1 MDGIADY
8 KNPHDA
14 DNTYTWYDPS
24 NAYPGTP
31 GNDTDTKDFIDAL
44 NSEHFGGYSD
54 WRMPTVQELAFLANY
69 SIPTPGPAIE
79 TNYFQHTQSNV
90 YWSSTTFSDNKYFA
104 WGISFK
110 NGDDFYG
117 GKNQSHFIRAVRG
130 AESSFTGLSNFMQIS
145 TEMTAG
151 SDRYVDNKDGT
162 ISDKNTGLMWQ
173 QLPPTEKKTWEQAL
187 SYCENLT
194 LGNKSDW
201 RMPNQK
207 ELRSLVDYSKANPS
221 IHTTYFPNTFTDDIF
236 WSSTTNASTTNLAW
250 GIKFEYGND
259 IFGYKQFSGLFSGNG
274 KYYIRAVR
282 TGQSVIP
289 TQPTCKLLAAW
300 SDGIS
305 FWNPSTKQ
313 WTKIP
318 SNTNPLMIE
327 TGSVDTDKIEGVIGV
342 WSAGL
347 YFRQSTSGQWTQL
360 SSSPPA
366 SITAGDLNG
375 DGIDEIIGS
384 WKNDGAYYRDSGTGK
399 WIKITTPA
407 RKLAVGNITGST
419 RDDLI
424 GVWDAGLFVRNSIT
438 AAWQRID
445 TSIPIWIAAGDMT
458 GDKRSDIIGSYASG
472 TWYRDSAT
480 GIWSK
485 ITSSAEQVTAGDLNN
500 DGRDDIIGVWSDGI
514 WVRYAISN
522 QWQKISSSKP
532 VWITTGKIP
541 EAS

>member
-1 MDGIADY
+1 
-8 KNPHDA
+8 
-14 DNTYTWYDPS
+14 
-24 NAYPGTP
+24 
-31 GNDTDTKDFIDAL
+31 
-44 NSEHFGGYSD
+44 
-54 WRMPTVQELAFLANY
+54 
-69 SIPTPGPAIE
+69 
-79 TNYFQHTQSNV
+79 
-90 YWSSTTFSDNKYFA
+90 
-104 WGISFK
+104 
-110 NGDDFYG
+110 
-117 GKNQSHFIRAVRG
+117 
-130 AESSFTGLSNFMQIS
+130 
-145 TEMTAG
+145 
-151 SDRYVDNKDGT
+151 
-162 ISDKNTGLMWQ
+162 
-173 QLPPTEKKTWEQAL
+173 
-187 SYCENLT
+187 
-194 LGNKSDW
+194 
-201 RMPNQK
+201 
-207 ELRSLVDYSKANPS
+207 
-221 IHTTYFPNTFTDDIF
+221 
-236 WSSTTNASTTNLAW
+236 
-250 GIKFEYGND
+250 
-259 IFGYKQFSGLFSGNG
+259 
-274 KYYIRAVR
+274 
-282 TGQSVIP
+282 
-289 TQPTCKLLAAW
+289 
-300 SDGIS
+300 
-305 FWNPSTKQ
+305 
-313 WTKIP
+313 
-318 SNTNPLMIE
+318 
-327 TGSVDTDKIEGVIGV
+327 
-342 WSAGL
+342 
-347 YFRQSTSGQWTQL
+347 
-360 SSSPPA
+360 
-366 SITAGDLNG
+366 LNG